1 MAVVLHVR
9 IAAIE
14 WRAPLREP
22 EVLIARVDAPR
33 RGQVDTGGGTVSNAA
48 AIDTIGGDAVARTIT
63 IEPPVVV
70 RVLEDVAQCT
80 FGVDALSRKASRPC
94 R

>member
-63 IEPPVVV
+63 INHQ
-70 RVLEDVAQCT
+70 LL
-80 FGVDALSRKASRPC
+80 FGFWKM
-94 R
+94 